1 MKLKKYLPKKKKEIK
16 NKNKRGIWLEHAKK
30 LLTPSSRREDKTR
43 KSQILKL
50 IKLFLVVS
58 YATLIEHAFRSF
70 ALNVFCFLC
79 IKYLFRRL
87 LNVGFSHS
95 WKTGGRRWT
104 RGQLIYVFF
113 LSLCSH
119 SKVRSSSFVKKK
131 PKKKPHLHMTS
142 QNLTTRF
149 EESPNSHESCRVE
162 LIFLPTFAV
171 RGDRNQPVLSTVKMT
186 KEACTSWCCTNI
198 YLFTNKTTT
207 KHG

>member
-1 MKLKKYLPKKKKEIK
+1 MKLKKYLPKKKKRNKKQKQKGVFGLSMLKSYWHQALGERIK
-16 NKNKRGIWLEHAKK
+16 HG
-30 LLTPSSRREDKTR
+30 

-58 YATLIEHAFRSF
+58 NATLIEHAFRSF

-95 WKTGGRRWT
+95 WKAGGKRWT
-104 RGQLIYVFF
+104 PGQLIYVFF

-119 SKVRSSSFVKKK
+119 AKVRSSSFVKK
-131 PKKKPHLHMTS
+131 KKKPHLHMTS